1 MPVVSRLSD
10 SLKIT
15 YETAYTLFR
24 LKNLTVAIVLSVI
37 AWGCECLATYFVLD
51 GFGVGMV
58 ILNQGSAGVYPQ

>member
-1 MPVVSRLSD
+1 VPVVSRLSD

-37 AWGCECLATYFVLD
+37 AWELECLAAYFVLD

-58 ILNQGSAGVYPQ
+58 ILNQGSAGVYP